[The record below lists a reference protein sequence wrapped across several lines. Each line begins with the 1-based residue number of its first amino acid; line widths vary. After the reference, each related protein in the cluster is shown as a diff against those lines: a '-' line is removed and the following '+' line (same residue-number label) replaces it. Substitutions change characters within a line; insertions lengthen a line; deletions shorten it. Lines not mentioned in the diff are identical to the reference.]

1 MFDFG
6 DFRWVDDV
14 PELCWVDDMSDLGHD
29 YFDAEDEENYELC
42 GEET

>member
-1 MFDFG
+1 
-6 DFRWVDDV
+6 
-14 PELCWVDDMSDLGHD
+14 VDDMSDLCWVDDLADPGHD

>member
-1 MFDFG
+1 MFGF
-6 DFRWVDDV
+6 DDS
-14 PELCWVDDMSDLGHD
+14 WVDDMSDLCWVDDLADPGHD